1 MKEGRARILIIRSLT
16 NLEKRTDV
24 QERTV
29 KKVLSM
35 ILDAKHMYG
44 DDGAEQLATDLM
56 EMVDSSQTEQ
66 DLLNK
71 LSQMQDFYRK
81 LPTIERV
88 RLMHEEFSRKFSDTT
103 IETITQ
109 IMEDIRINRG
119 HFAAEA
125 KAKEIRLLIESEISE
140 ADLVKQLD
148 QQKYIGG

>member
-88 RLMHEEFSRKFSDTT
+88 RLTYEELARHFSDTT
-103 IETITQ
+103 TEAITQ
-109 IMEDIRINRG
+109 IIEHTRINSG

-125 KAKEIRLLIESEISE
+125 TAKEIRLLIESNISE
-140 ADLVKQLD
+140 AELLD
-148 QQKYIGG
+148 KIGGDRIL